1 MNCQGLLLTYQS
13 FRTAAV
19 WPAFKAWVRAEA
31 QSWRARYH
39 GATMEFNDPA
49 RAGPGDVRHLHL
61 MLPGRARDVGLDVQ
75 LARGGEELV
84 RREEA
89 PVAPS
94 GTLHIGGKPGHLF
107 FQKSS
112 VRFRDIISRS
122 RGIIP

>member
-61 MLPGRARDVGLDVQ
+61 MLRFREKVGFVLFQRPPGGGR
-75 LARGGEELV
+75 RGGDRSVWYRQGLV
-84 RREEA
+84 WCREET
-89 PVAPS
+89 VA
-94 GTLHIGGKPGHLF
+94 F
-107 FQKSS
+107 
-112 VRFRDIISRS
+112 
-122 RGIIP
+122 